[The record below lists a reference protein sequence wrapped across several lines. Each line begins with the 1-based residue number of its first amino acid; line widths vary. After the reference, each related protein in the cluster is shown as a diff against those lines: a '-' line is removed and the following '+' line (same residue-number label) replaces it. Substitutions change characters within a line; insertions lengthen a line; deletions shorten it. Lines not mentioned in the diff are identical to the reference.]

1 MPMTDIELLDIEEV
15 YAIPGVIQSGNRP
28 LPQPFWTLRSSN
40 GAKHMFWLRG
50 DIERWLASTP
60 APTLV
65 QKITKALRG
74 IRVCHKLWEGPSQ
87 PPPAFNRGRI
97 GRIDGKKT

>member
-15 YAIPGVIQSGNRP
+15 YAVPGVMQSGNRP

-60 APTLV
+60 APPNPSLA
-65 QKITKALRG
+65 QRISNALKG
-74 IRVCHKLWEGPSQ
+74 IELPRLW
-87 PPPAFNRGRI
+87 
-97 GRIDGKKT
+97 